1 MSRRFEISQR
11 ESWVGPI
18 LSAVKAA
25 EPGDTI
31 VVHSYA
37 QRNFLQME
45 LDESGKRG
53 VRTVNTRRR
62 NASVSPFDVR
72 DPGENAAKLYN
83 WIQLQAQAARQRI

>member
-1 MSRRFEISQR
+1 MSRRFEISQQ
-11 ESWVGPI
+11 EGWVGPI
-18 LSAVKAA
+18 MNAAKAA
-25 EPGDTI
+25 KPGDTI

-45 LDESGKRG
+45 LDEIGKRG

-62 NASVSPFDVR
+62 QASARPFDVR
-72 DPGENAAKLYN
+72 DPGENAEKLYN